1 MKTISNDIHRIAF
14 SCKAVQV
21 PFLLRRGWGWVLAVC
36 LLLTSCG
43 VYNKYERPDVNTTGL
58 IRDVVSDIDTLAVQ
72 DTASFG
78 NLPWRS
84 VFTDPQLQALITQ
97 GLEHNANLQN
107 AALTVQMYETMLKA
121 AKLAFL
127 PAITIGG
134 TSPMG
139 SISTLYTDPRQTTK
153 SYSIPVAA
161 SWTLDLFGNILS
173 QKRSTQMKL
182 LGYKDY
188 QMAVRAQVVS
198 GIANSYYTLLMLD
211 EQLRIL
217 TEMSAMSK
225 ETWEMMKLQYQLGRM
240 RSTSV
245 QSAEAAY
252 LSVQT
257 QANDMRR
264 QIRATENALCLLIGQ
279 PGQQVPRST
288 LAEQS
293 LPTEFAT
300 GVGVRLLNNRP
311 DVHNAE
317 MNLAACFHDVQTAR
331 SQFYPNVTVGAS
343 AAFNNG
349 SGQINPGKWLLSLF
363 GSLTQPIF
371 ARGALIANLKVS
383 KLKYEQAFN
392 TWQNA
397 ILSAGNEVS
406 NALVN
411 YRGYDEN
418 SKLEAQRIAVLTK
431 TVEDTRALYKSSGS
445 TYLEV
450 LTAQTQLLS
459 AQINKVSDDF
469 SKMQS
474 VVSLYTALGGGG
486 K

>member
-1 MKTISNDIHRIAF
+1 MKKIMIFAT
-14 SCKAVQV
+14 VT
-21 PFLLRRGWGWVLAVC
+21 LLMS
-36 LLLTSCG
+36 SCG
-43 VYNKYERPDVNTTGL
+43 VYNKYERPEVDTKGL
-58 IRDVVSDIDTLAVQ
+58 IRDAVSDMDTLAVQ

-84 VFTDPQLQALITQ
+84 VFTDPQLRILIEQ
-97 GLEHNANLQN
+97 GLEKNANLQN

-127 PAITIGG
+127 PAIQFGSQNGMG
-134 TSPMG
+134 T
-139 SISTLYTDPRQTTK
+139 ISTIYTDPSVTTK
-153 SYSIPVAA
+153 SYTLPVSA

-188 QMAVRAQVVS
+188 QMAVRAQVIG

-211 EQLRIL
+211 RQLEIV

-225 ETWEMMKLQYQLGRM
+225 ETWEMMKLQYNLGRV

-245 QSAEAAY
+245 QSAEASY
-252 LSVQT
+252 LSTLT
-257 QANDMRR
+257 QANEFRR
-264 QIRATENALCLLIGQ
+264 QIRATENALSLLIGQ
-279 PGQQVPRST
+279 AGQQIPRTT
-288 LAEQS
+288 LAEQY
-293 LPTEFAT
+293 LPSEFST
-300 GVGVRLLNNRP
+300 GVGIALLKNRP

-331 SQFYPNVTVGAS
+331 SQFYPNITIGAQG
-343 AAFNNG
+343 AFTNQNG
-349 SGQINPGKWLLSLF
+349 VFNPGKWLLSLF

-371 ARGALIANLKVS
+371 MRGALTANLKVS
-383 KLKYEQAFN
+383 QLKYEQAFN
-392 TWQNA
+392 SWQNA

-411 YRGYDEN
+411 YNSYDAN
-418 SKLEAQRIAVLTK
+418 SKLEAQRIEVLK
-431 TVEDTRALYKSSGS
+431 QNVEDTQALYKSKGS
-445 TYLEV
+445 SYLEV
-450 LTAQTQLLS
+450 LTAQTQLLN
-459 AQINKVSDDF
+459 AQLSKVSDDF
-469 SKMQS
+469 AKMQA

>member
-1 MKTISNDIHRIAF
+1 MKRYKSLFFKFFNFCIA
-14 SCKAVQV
+14 AT
-21 PFLLRRGWGWVLAVC
+21 LLV
-36 LLLTSCG
+36 SCG

-58 IRDVVSDIDTLAVQ
+58 IRDVISDVDTLVVQ

-84 VFTDPQLQALITQ
+84 VFTDPHLRVLIEQ
-97 GLEHNANLQN
+97 GLEKNTNLLN
-107 AALTVQMYETMLKA
+107 AALTVEMYETMLKA

-127 PAITIGG
+127 PAIQFGQQAN
-134 TSPMG
+134 MA
-139 SISTLYTDPRQTTK
+139 SISTLYTDPSATTRA
-153 SYSIPVAA
+153 YTLPVSA

-188 QMAVRAQVVS
+188 QMAVRAQVV
-198 GIANSYYTLLMLD
+198 GGVANAYYTLLMLD
-211 EQLRIL
+211 EQLRIS
-217 TEMSAMSK
+217 TEMSAMAK
-225 ETWEMMKLQYQLGRM
+225 ETWEMMKLQYNLGRV

-245 QSAEAAY
+245 QSAEASY
-252 LSVQT
+252 LSMLT
-257 QANDMRR
+257 QANEFKR
-264 QIRATENALCLLIGQ
+264 QIRATENALSLLIGQ
-279 PGQQVPRST
+279 AGQQIPRST
-288 LAEQS
+288 LAEQF
-293 LPTEFAT
+293 LPSEFST
-300 GVGVRLLNNRP
+300 GCGVALLMNRP

-331 SQFYPNVTVGAS
+331 AQFYPNITIGAS
-343 AAFNNG
+343 AAFTNSNG
-349 SGQINPGKWLLSLF
+349 NINPGKWLLSLF

-371 ARGALIANLKVS
+371 QRGALTANLKVS
-383 KLKYEQAFN
+383 QFKYEQAFN

-411 YRGYDEN
+411 YNSYDAN
-418 SKLEAQRIAVLTK
+418 SKLEAQRIEILK
-431 TVEDTRALYKSSGS
+431 KNVEDTKALYKSSGS
-445 TYLEV
+445 SYLEV
-450 LTAQTQLLS
+450 LTAETQLLS
-459 AQINKVSDDF
+459 AQLNKASDDF
-469 SKMQS
+469 SKMQA

>member
-1 MKTISNDIHRIAF
+1 M
-14 SCKAVQV
+14 
-21 PFLLRRGWGWVLAVC
+21 G
-36 LLLTSCG
+36 LLLLCLMLASCG
-43 VYNKYERPDVNTTGL
+43 VYNKYERPDNVETKGL
-58 IRDVVSDIDTLAVQ
+58 IRDAVVDTDTLAVAPQ

-78 NLPWRS
+78 NLPWRA
-84 VFTDPQLQALITQ
+84 VFTDPQLQALIEQ
-97 GLEHNANLQN
+97 GLEKNANLQN

-127 PAITIGG
+127 PAIQIGSS
-134 TSPMG
+134 TSAMG
-139 SISTLYTDPRQTTK
+139 SISTVYTDPSVTTK
-153 SYSIPVAA
+153 SYTLPVAA
-161 SWTLDLFGNILS
+161 SWTLDLFGNVLS

-182 LGYKDY
+182 LGMKDY

-198 GIANSYYTLLMLD
+198 GIANAYYTLLMLD
-211 EQLRIL
+211 EQLRIV
-217 TEMSAMSK
+217 TEMSQMAK
-225 ETWEMMKLQYQLGRM
+225 ETWDIMQLQYNLGRM

-252 LSVQT
+252 LSTQT

-264 QIRATENALCLLIGQ
+264 QIRATENALSLLIGQ
-279 PGQQVPRST
+279 QGQQIPRST
-288 LAEQS
+288 LAQQS
-293 LPTEFAT
+293 LPAEFST
-300 GVGVRLLNNRP
+300 GVGVALLKNRP

-317 MNLAACFHDVQTAR
+317 MSLAACFHDVQTAR
-331 SQFYPNVTVGAS
+331 SQFYPNITVGAS
-343 AAFNNG
+343 AAFTNSNG
-349 SGQINPGKWLLSLF
+349 TFNPGKWLTTLF

-371 ARGALIANLKVS
+371 ARGALIANLKVT
-383 KLKYEQAFN
+383 KLQYEQAFN

-411 YRGYDEN
+411 YNSYDAN
-418 SKLEAQRIAVLTK
+418 AKIEAQRIQVLQK
-431 TVEDTRALYKSSGS
+431 NVDDTRQLYTSSGS
-445 TYLEV
+445 SYLEV

-459 AQINKVSDDF
+459 AQINKVTDDF
-469 SKMQS
+469 YKMQA

>member
-1 MKTISNDIHRIAF
+1 MIFA
-14 SCKAVQV
+14 AVT
-21 PFLLRRGWGWVLAVC
+21 LLMS
-36 LLLTSCG
+36 SCG
-43 VYNKYERPDVNTTGL
+43 LYNKYERPDVNTTGL
-58 IRDVVSDIDTLAVQ
+58 IRDAVSDVDTLVVQ

-78 NLPWRS
+78 NLPWRE
-84 VFTDPQLQALITQ
+84 VFTDPQLQALIEQ
-97 GLEHNANLQN
+97 GLQKNANLQN

-127 PAITIGG
+127 PAISIGS

-139 SISTLYTDPRQTTK
+139 SISTLHTDPSVTTK
-153 SYSIPVAA
+153 AYSLPVAA
-161 SWTLDLFGNILS
+161 SWTLDLFGNVLS

-182 LGYKDY
+182 LGMKDY
-188 QMAVRAQVVS
+188 QMAVRAQLIS

-211 EQLRIL
+211 RQLEIV
-217 TEMSAMSK
+217 TEMSKMSK
-225 ETWEMMKLQYQLGRM
+225 ETWEMMQLQYNLGRV

-245 QSAEAAY
+245 QSAQAAY
-252 LSVQT
+252 ISTQT
-257 QANDMRR
+257 QANDFRR
-264 QIRATENALCLLIGQ
+264 QIRATENALSLLIGDAGHQ
-279 PGQQVPRST
+279 IARST
-288 LAEQS
+288 LDAQS
-293 LPTEFAT
+293 LPSEFKT
-300 GVGVRLLNNRP
+300 GVGIALLKNRP

-317 MNLAACFHDVQTAR
+317 MSLAACFHDVQTAR
-331 SQFYPNVTVGAS
+331 SQFYPNITVGAS
-343 AAFNNG
+343 ATFTNN
-349 SGQINPGKWLLSLF
+349 SGQMNPGKWITTLF

-383 KLKYEQAFN
+383 KLQYEQAFN

-411 YRGYDEN
+411 YNAYDDN
-418 SKLEAQRIAVLTK
+418 SQLEAQRIEVLTK
-431 TVEDTRALYKSSGS
+431 NVEDTRALYQSSGS
-445 TYLEV
+445 SYLEV

-459 AQINKVSDDF
+459 AQLSKVTDDF
-469 SKMQS
+469 YKMQA